1 MRNSQNNLLLH
12 GSSQPK
18 MNMTLENQGIVQ
30 QQQQQQ
36 QPPVDRLSSNQ
47 RPQSAYYGNQ
57 INQNQNLVINSN
69 GIRAT
74 QSIKDLPMSTDGYQ
88 PGYQVRI

>member
-1 MRNSQNNLLLH
+1 
-12 GSSQPK
+12 
-18 MNMTLENQGIVQ
+18 MNMTVDSQGNIQ
-30 QQQQQQ
+30 QQL
-36 QPPVDRLSSNQ
+36 PIDRLSSNQ

-57 INQNQNLVINSN
+57 MNQNLTQNSN

-88 PGYQVRI
+88 AGYQASI